1 MHPNM
6 QVGRHAHTHMPTHTR
21 THTHKLSNQASKEA
35 RLYQTASPCYCGW
48 GLVTH
53 CGHQKAHRP
62 PQRAQS
68 PCGGPSCTWPPPAGG
83 GSGCGCGP
91 PAGPPGPGTDSCWN
105 HNSQQSS
112 LQLNHATV
120 NSLHSGWTTQQT
132 TAFTPVETTQQSAVF
147 TPAET
152 TQQSTVFTPV
162 ETTQQSTVF
171 TPVEPCKSQQYFV
184 LIKSQERE
192 YNSPKWD
199 SNWKV
204 LNPSP
209 VWPPKW
215 VIHRLTHYW
224 LWRGNRVLIQS
235 GYWCLLFCW
244 CFFLRQNVCVFV
256 CACVQLKFARIH

>member
-1 MHPNM
+1 MNSSYTCI
-6 QVGRHAHTHMPTHTR
+6 QTCRLAGTHTHACPHTHER
-21 THTHKLSNQASKEA
+21 THTSFQTKLPKRPGCIRQRLPATVAEDWSLTVVIKRHIVLHK
-35 RLYQTASPCYCGW
+35 
-48 GLVTH
+48 GLKVLAVVH
-53 CGHQKAHRP
+53 HVLDHLLPVAIVV
-62 PQRAQS
+62 A
-68 PCGGPSCTWPPPAGG
+68 AV
-83 GSGCGCGP
+83 
-91 PAGPPGPGTDSCWN
+91 A
-105 HNSQQSS
+105 
-112 LQLNHATV
+112 LQLVPQGPEQTVAETTTV
-120 NSLHSGWTTQQT
+120 NSLHSGWTMQQT

-147 TPAET
+147 TPAKT

-184 LIKSQERE
+184 LIKSQEGE

-256 CACVQLKFARIH
+256 CACVQLKFAFIH